1 MSTEA
6 TPHGEHDPHASAV
19 RTYLIIFVTLA
30 LLTLLTVGVAYM
42 KLPHAAGVVIALLIA
57 AAKVYLI
64 ASFFMHLRSEGRLI
78 NVSLG
83 ICLALVLILVV
94 FVLPDIGLHEIEA
107 IQHEKHQHHVHLGD
121 GPPPAED
128 AHGGG
133 H

>member
-94 FVLPDIGLHEIEA
+94 FVLPDIGLHELEA
-107 IQHEKHQHHVHLGD
+107 QQHQQTHHVHTHGD
-121 GPPPAED
+121 APAGED